1 DRTRHPP
8 AHQPLPLPPH
18 LNPPPAPAWAGPGP
32 PPPPGGPGQPRF
44 ARDGLRPRVTAAEL
58 WGIENNLSLANMD
71 FEEFTGAAGNDG
83 VFRGF

>member
-1 DRTRHPP
+1 MNPRTDR
-8 AHQPLPLPPH
+8 AS
-18 LNPPPAPAWAGPGP
+18 AGPGP
-32 PPPPGGPGQPRF
+32 TAATGGPGQPRF